1 MQKLWIQIKKII
13 IFFVLCVSV
22 TWISTE
28 VVFAFF
34 QNYIN
39 EPKDDI
45 LGAACISFII
55 TYAFIKPLT
64 HRLKIKSWLKFVLYF
79 ICYVFLLL
87 LISLA

>member
-1 MQKLWIQIKKII
+1 MQKLWMQIKKII

-55 TYAFIKPLT
+55 TYAFIKTLAQ
-64 HRLKIKSWLKFVLYF
+64 RLKIKSWLKFVFYF
-79 ICYVFLLL
+79 ISYALL
-87 LISLA
+87 LILFI

>member
-1 MQKLWIQIKKII
+1 MQKLWMQIKKII
-13 IFFVLCVSV
+13 MFFVLCVSV

-45 LGAACISFII
+45 SGAACISFII

>member
-1 MQKLWIQIKKII
+1 MMKKSLKDKLHQPYRAELIKG
-13 IFFVLCVSV
+13 F
-22 TWISTE
+22 TE
-28 VVFAFF
+28 LT
-34 QNYIN
+34 QLLEN
-39 EPKDDI
+39 KDDI